1 MNDDTID
8 LKILVRHIL
17 SDKRFILIFSTIFSI
32 ILTLFYSILPNYY
45 ESVTAV
51 VSAQNSDEL
60 KLPSQIGGL
69 ASLAGINLNSGGA
82 DKSIHAIEILKSR
95 NFAKKF
101 IEDNKLYPELWSGNE
116 ESYEEYKL
124 YKSESIKNKIYSDD
138 LIFFESKSV
147 DKFLSRISVNKEK
160 TTGVISISF
169 KHSDKIKA
177 STILANLIT
186 TINETIRSSDISKS
200 EKMVAYLNEKLASV
214 SVGEI
219 RQVFYSL
226 IEEQTKTIMLASAN
240 QDYVFKSIDPPTI
253 PITRSNINIVL
264 FFLVAFSISIII
276 SCFIILLKKYW
287 RSDL

>member
-32 ILTLFYSILPNYY
+32 MLTLPYSMLPNYY

-51 VSAQNSDEL
+51 VSAQNVDEL

-69 ASLAGINLNSGGA
+69 ASIAGINLSGGGA

-95 NFAKKF
+95 SFAKKF
-101 IEDNKLYPELWSGNE
+101 IEDNNLYAELWSGNE
-116 ESYEEYKL
+116 ELYERYKL
-124 YKSESIKNKIYSDD
+124 YKNESIKNEIFSDD
-138 LIFFESKSV
+138 VIFFESKSV
-147 DKFLSRISVNKEK
+147 DKFLSRISIKKEN

-177 STILANLIT
+177 SIILATMIT
-186 TINETIRSSDISKS
+186 TINETIRSTDISKS
-200 EKMVAYLNEKLASV
+200 EKMVSYLNDKLASV
-214 SVGEI
+214 NVGEI

-240 QDYVFKSIDPPTI
+240 QDYIFKIIDPPSI
-253 PITRSNINIVL
+253 PITRSNINIIL
-264 FFLVAFSISIII
+264 FFLVAFSVSIVV
-276 SCFIILLKKYW
+276 SCFIIVLKKYW
-287 RSDL
+287 RSES